1 MGRGDH
7 NRKPVIPA
15 GLEEQLVSDIGRF
28 YADPL
33 GFVLYAFPWGE
44 PGGPLATDDGPD
56 VWQRDVMQA
65 IADSIRA
72 GTGAQEAIQTATQ
85 VAIASGHGI
94 GKTALVAWLIIW
106 YASTHEF
113 PQIVVTANT
122 GTQLSSKTWRELSK
136 WHKLA
141 INKHWF
147 QWTATRFAHVQ
158 HPETWFAAAIPW
170 TEHNSEAF
178 AGTHEK
184 HVLVIFD
191 EASAIADRIW
201 EVTEGAMTTPG
212 AMWLCFGN
220 PTQNI
225 GRFAQCFG
233 KFRHR
238 WITRQI
244 DSRTAKMANK
254 AQIQQWVDDYG
265 EDHDFV
271 RVRVRGVFPRAGSL
285 QFISSE
291 LVANAMGRTAEGYKA
306 FSKVIG
312 VDVARH
318 GADQSVVTMRQ
329 GNHVWPQKRYRI
341 ADLMDLA
348 DVVAGH
354 IHEFEP
360 DCVFVDATGM
370 GWGVIDRL
378 RQMNF
383 GNLVIP
389 VQVGEKANNPARYVR
404 KRDELWDKGKTWLSE
419 GGCLPRDTELE
430 TDLTS
435 PQYGYDTKMRI
446 EIESKDDMRARDL
459 PSPDSAD
466 SLLLTFANP
475 IAAHTK
481 RPTSS
486 WRDRLGVSRRARSP
500 QAA

>member
-1 MGRGDH
+1 MSARNAGKRALAAPTEHEIALIGD
-7 NRKPVIPA
+7 IA
-15 GLEEQLVSDIGRF
+15 AF
-28 YADPL
+28 YDDPL

-44 PGGPLATDDGPD
+44 ASGPLADEEGPD
-56 VWQRDVMQA
+56 VWQRDVMGA
-65 IADSIRA
+65 I
-72 GTGAQEAIQTATQ
+72 TEAIKSGQDVGTAIQ
-85 VAIASGHGI
+85 VAVASGHGI
-94 GKTALVAWLIIW
+94 GKTALVAWLILW
-106 YASTHEF
+106 YVSTHEF
-113 PQIVVTANT
+113 PQVVVTANT

-141 INKHWF
+141 INQHWF
-147 QWTATRFAHVQ
+147 AWTATRFSHVSY
-158 HPETWFAAAIPW
+158 PETWFASAIPW

-184 HVLVIFD
+184 HVLVVFD
-191 EASAIADRIW
+191 EASAIADKIW
-201 EVTEGAMTTPG
+201 EVTEGAMTTAG

-220 PTQNI
+220 PTQTA

-254 AQIQQWVDDYG
+254 AQIQKWIDDYG

-285 QFISSE
+285 QFIAAD
-291 LVANAMGRTAEGYKA
+291 LVSRAMGRQAEGYQA

-318 GADQSVVTMRQ
+318 GTDQSVVTRRQ

-341 ADLMDLA
+341 ADLMELA

-383 GNLVIP
+383 GHLVIP
-389 VQVGEKANNPARYVR
+389 VQVGEKANNEARYVR
-404 KRDELWDKGKTWLSE
+404 KRDELWDKGKTWLTE
-419 GGCLPRDTELE
+419 GGCLPRDPELE
-430 TDLTS
+430 ADLTA
-435 PQYGYDTKMRI
+435 PQYGYDPRMRI

-475 IAAHTK
+475 IAVQTK
-481 RPTSS
+481 RPVSS